1 MCSMYLGSLVCIH
14 TLAHLMMT
22 DGLYLFVADWAS
34 EPCTSA
40 HQILS
45 ASASKHAIPF
55 TVINEDADPAGLFD
69 GMGIEVVPSVVA
81 LRGGQ
86 VVGRV
91 EGVDSKG
98 IISLVERYNNNE
110 YSSTP
115 IVNTGAQ
122 TTAIQATVQAP
133 PLSAPT
139 PTAYSTEQLV
149 ALVNSHKLMLFI
161 KGTPDRPQCGFTTQ
175 LLRLL
180 SDHGL
185 NSQTGHFATFNI
197 LEDAPLRAAL
207 KDWAQW
213 PTYPQ
218 VYWKGELMG
227 GLDILKEMFASG
239 QMDPILEELKQ

>member
-1 MCSMYLGSLVCIH
+1 MI
-14 TLAHLMMT
+14 

-45 ASASKHAIPF
+45 ASASKHAIFF
-55 TVINEDADPAGLFD
+55 TVINEDVDPAGLFD
-69 GMGIEVVPSVVA
+69 GMRIEVVPSVVVM
-81 LRGGQ
+81 REGK

-98 IISLVERYNNNE
+98 IISLVEKFKNDDN
-110 YSSTP
+110 SSAPISNTP
-115 IVNTGAQ
+115 IVNNGTQ
-122 TTAIQATVQAP
+122 DNTQAP
-133 PLSAPT
+133 ASPPSS
-139 PTAYSTEQLV
+139 YSTDQLI
-149 ALVNSHKLMLFI
+149 ALVNRHKLILFI

-180 SDHGL
+180 SDQGL
-185 NSQTGHFATFNI
+185 NSQSGHFSTFNI
-197 LEDAPLRAAL
+197 LEDAVLRSAL
-207 KDWAQW
+207 KEWAQW